1 MFSVQIL
8 NEEHKKYDTM
18 TRQKNRPNER
28 VLFKRF
34 SAFLLDSKNAEN
46 LTQRRI

>member
-8 NEEHKKYDTM
+8 NEEHKKHDTM
-18 TRQKNRPNER
+18 TRQKNRPNGR

-34 SAFLLDSKNAEN
+34 FAFLLDLKNAEN
-46 LTQRRI
+46 LTQGI